1 MRKLTLRSI
10 WTHKRRLISTVL
22 SVVLGVA
29 FLSGTFVFADTLN
42 KVFDDLFAN
51 ANEKVDARVQGEVIF
66 SAAEGG
72 GDTRARLPMELV
84 DQVAAV
90 DGVAAAA
97 PNVVAFGAGPMNRVL
112 DAEGEPIG
120 ASAGPPTLIENWVD
134 DPTISPYVL
143 TEGSRGPEADDE
155 IALNVA
161 AAEDGEFTIGDTLQV
176 VTQFGLE
183 EYELV
188 GTFTFGD
195 ADSAAGAISADFTLA
210 TAQRLAGAVGQVDSI
225 SVAADEGLS
234 QEDIVQR
241 VAQAVP
247 GDVEVITG
255 EAAAEQDANSI
266 QEGLSF
272 FRQTLSIFGTIALL
286 VATFIIANTFQ
297 ILVAQRTR
305 ELALL
310 RALGASRR
318 QILGSVLLEAT
329 VVGIV
334 AAGLG
339 ILAGIGLAAGIRSL
353 LGATGAGLPGGSL
366 VLRGNTVLY
375 GLLVGI
381 VVTVLAAVMPA
392 IRATRVAPLAAIREA
407 SVDRSGS
414 SKARIVVGVLVGL
427 FGLLN
432 LSTAWRAEEGDT
444 DIVPT
449 VGLGALLF
457 IVGAILLGPAVAGP
471 SVRVVGS
478 VIRRA
483 RGLTGRLATENAA
496 RAPKRTAATASA
508 LIIGV
513 ALIGFVTVF
522 AQSAKAS
529 VTAEV
534 DRGITADVFVQPGG
548 GAFGGFAG
556 FSPEIAATV
565 ETVPGIDVVA
575 RFAAGA
581 ARITR
586 PDGETTDTFVGAVD
600 PSTYGE
606 LATAKMET
614 GSLDDLRPGTIIV
627 DRETAENNDLAIGD
641 TVTVLPISGTELP
654 LEVSAISDDVVVLGQ
669 WTVHL
674 DDWMGSV
681 TQPADFQLL
690 ASVDDGADTAA
701 VLDDVEA
708 ALAPF
713 PGLSILDR
721 EGFIGDL
728 SAQLSA
734 FVNVIYGLLALSII
748 IAMIGVANTLSL
760 SIHER
765 TREIGLLR
773 AVGMARTQMRSA
785 IRWEAVI
792 IAILGTLVGL
802 GIGLV
807 ASYAMIKALS
817 GFGLTEFAVPM
828 GTLLIQVVI
837 AAGLAV
843 LASVFAARRAAR
855 LDILQAIAEE

>member
-66 SAAEGG
+66 SASEGG
-72 GDTRARLPMELV
+72 GETRARLPLDLV

-97 PNVVAFGAGPMNRVL
+97 PNVFTFGAGPMNRVL

-120 ASAGPPTLIENWVD
+120 SSAGPPTIIENWID
-134 DPTISPYVL
+134 DPTITPYVL
-143 TEGSRGPEADDE
+143 TEGSRGPERDDE

-161 AAEDGEFTIGDTLQV
+161 AAEDGEFQIGDTLQV
-176 VTQFGLE
+176 VTQFGIE
-183 EYELV
+183 EFVLV

-195 ADSAAGAISADFTLA
+195 ADSAAGAVSADFTLA
-210 TAQRLAGAVGQVDSI
+210 TTQRLAGAAGQVDSI
-225 SVAADEGLS
+225 SVAAEEGIT
-234 QEDIVQR
+234 QEEIVQR
-241 VAQAVP
+241 VADVVP

-310 RALGASRR
+310 RAVGASRR
-318 QILGSVLLEAT
+318 QILGSVLLEAV
-329 VVGIV
+329 VVGLV

-339 ILAGIGLAAGIRSL
+339 ILAGIGLAALITAAL
-353 LGATGAGLPGGSL
+353 DAAGADLPSGAL
-366 VLRGNTVLY
+366 VLRGNTVFV
-375 GLLVGI
+375 GLLVGL

-392 IRATRVAPLAAIREA
+392 IRATRVPPLAAIREVA
-407 SVDRSGS
+407 VDRSGS
-414 SKARIVVGVLVGL
+414 SKARIVIGVLVML

-432 LSTAWRAEEGDT
+432 LSAAWRAEEGDT

-449 VGLGALLF
+449 VGMGALLF
-457 IVGAILLGPAVAGP
+457 IVGAILLGPVMARP
-471 SVRVVGS
+471 SVHLVGAVVRRV
-478 VIRRA
+478 

-556 FSPEIAATV
+556 FSPEVAATV

-575 RFAAGA
+575 RFSAGP
-581 ARITR
+581 ARITL
-586 PDGETTDTFVGAVD
+586 PDGDTTDTFVGAVD
-600 PSTYGE
+600 PATFGE
-606 LATAKMET
+606 IATAKMES
-614 GSLDDLRPGTIIV
+614 GSLDDLRPGTILV

-641 TVTVLPISGTELP
+641 TITVLPTSGSALS
-654 LEVSAISDDVVVLGQ
+654 LEVAAISDDLVVLAQ

-674 DDWMGSV
+674 DDWTEAAS
-681 TQPADFQLL
+681 QPADFQVL
-690 ASVDDGADTAA
+690 ASVDDGADTTS
-701 VLDDVEA
+701 VLADVEA
-708 ALAPF
+708 ALDPF
-713 PGLSILDR
+713 PGLSVLDR

-734 FVNVIYGLLALSII
+734 FVNVIYGLLALSVI

-765 TREIGLLR
+765 TRELGLLR
-773 AVGMARTQMRSA
+773 AVGMGRGQMRST

-792 IAILGTLVGL
+792 IAVLGTLVGL

-817 GFGLTEFAVPM
+817 GFGLSEFDVPM
-828 GTLLIQVVI
+828 GTLLFQVVV

-843 LASVFAARRAAR
+843 LASIFAARRAAR